1 MDIKA
6 LKKKLALLQQKKAA
20 LLQVTAPK
28 KKRGRPPGSK
38 NKKKASTKKT
48 SAAQSPRRGKTPP
61 QKKRGRPRI
70 HPIKT
75 HAYPDLAGTS
85 LVVRKTTTGYIREW
99 VACLGDDVI
108 GYYKYQE
115 DAHKAYLKEANK

>member
-6 LKKKLALLQQKKAA
+6 LKKKLAQLQQKKAA
-20 LLQVTAPK
+20 FLKDAAPN

-38 NKKKASTKKT
+38 NKKKSSNKNISASR
-48 SAAQSPRRGKTPP
+48 SARPGKIPTP
-61 QKKRGRPRI
+61 KKRGRPRL

-85 LVVRKTTTGYIREW
+85 LVVRKTTTGYVREW

-115 DAHKAYLKEANK
+115 DAHRAYLKEANK

>member
-38 NKKKASTKKT
+38 NKKKSSVKKT
-48 SAAQSPRRGKTPP
+48 PSPSKLRRDKTLT

-85 LVVRKTTTGYIREW
+85 LVVRKITTGYVREW

-108 GYYKYQE
+108 GYYKSQE
-115 DAHKAYLKEANK
+115 DAHKAYLKGANK